1 LSKTHF
7 IKSTAIVSGFTAL
20 SRVLGLVRDMLMA
33 GVFGT
38 SLYMSAFVVAFT
50 IPNLF
55 RRLFG
60 EGALSASFIP
70 VFIEVR
76 HKEGEG
82 PAWIMVRKVVT
93 LLTLTL
99 LAIVIAAM
107 LVVTAASLWM
117 DLGEKAA
124 LVMPLLRI
132 MLPYT
137 VFICL
142 AALSMAI
149 LNSYHHYAVPAFTPC
164 LLNFV
169 WIVAVLFICPR
180 FTGDPMGQIG
190 AVAWAVIAAGVLQL
204 GVQIPQLVKYGYR
217 PGLSFD
223 WKDRRMIRILTL
235 MGPAALGLAVTQ
247 FNVVID
253 RLLAIWIGPWAPAA
267 LFFSERLIYLPLGV
281 FAVALSTVL
290 LPTFSGHMAVTDT
303 VRMKSTLN
311 RALRNLLFVM
321 IPAAAGLLILS
332 GPIVEMIFEWGN
344 FTRQSTR
351 LTALALQFYAPGL
364 VVFSLAKVFVP
375 AYYAMQDTRTP
386 VRIGLYAVLLNL
398 ILNVTFVLTWPLYWK
413 HAGLAFATVL
423 AEGFYALA
431 LAVVLHRRIGSP
443 GWRSIGSS
451 VSLCAA
457 CTVMMGLTVVYVHSA
472 LTLHPGI
479 LPLDG
484 KLMQVANVL
493 ISIAAGMA
501 VYFGAS
507 AALKSSELADVAA
520 ALRRRKPQ
528 TSSTN
533 T

>member
-1 LSKTHF
+1 M
-7 IKSTAIVSGFTAL
+7 SGFTAL

-33 GVFGT
+33 GIFGT
-38 SLYMSAFVVAFT
+38 SLHMSAFVVAFT

-76 HKEGEG
+76 HREGEA
-82 PAWIMVRKVVT
+82 PAWRMVRKVVT

-99 LAIVIAAM
+99 LVIVLAGM
-107 LVVTAASLWM
+107 LAVTAAGLWLN
-117 DLGEKAA
+117 LGEKAS

-164 LLNFV
+164 LLNIV
-169 WIVAVLFICPR
+169 WIVAVLFICPK
-180 FTGDPMGQIG
+180 FAGDPMGQIG

-204 GVQIPQLVKYGYR
+204 AVQIPQLVKYGYR
-217 PGLSFD
+217 PGISFD
-223 WKDRRMIRILTL
+223 WKDPRMLRILTL

-253 RLLAIWIGPWAPAA
+253 RLLAIWIGQWAPAA

-290 LPTFSGHMAVTDT
+290 LPTFSGHMASTDT
-303 VRMKSTLN
+303 DRMKRTLN

-321 IPAAAGLLILS
+321 IPAAAGLLILAR
-332 GPIVEMIFEWGN
+332 PIVEMIFEWGN
-344 FTRQSTR
+344 FTRQSTS
-351 LTALALQFYAPGL
+351 LTAVALQFYAPGL

-386 VRIGLYAVLLNL
+386 VRIGLCAVLLNL
-398 ILNVTFVLTWPLYWK
+398 VLNVTFVLTWPLYLK

-423 AEGFYALA
+423 AEGFYALTLAA
-431 LAVVLHRRIGSP
+431 LLHRRIGSP

-451 VSLCAA
+451 VAVSAV
-457 CTVMMGLTVVYVHSA
+457 CTVMMGLTVVIVHSV
-472 LTLHPGI
+472 LTLHPLL
-479 LPLDG
+479 LPHDG
-484 KLMQVANVL
+484 KLIQVASVL
-493 ISIAAGMA
+493 ISIIAGLI
-501 VYFGAS
+501 VYFAAA
-507 AALKSSELADVAA
+507 AALKSSELADVTS